1 MASVATSE
9 FVKTSRLVEAAPFS
23 LIEPKGLIG
32 RLAEEL
38 ARAAGELVSDPAGF
52 LRSLFSADNKDVQR
66 RRLIY
71 AGLALALVAHVV
83 FLTVAVIAGWHRI
96 LAPVKEDK
104 TQVTMLNPTK
114 AIEPTDHTPA
124 DKPPGQKNAGG
135 GGGGQS
141 NPLPASKGHLPQSV
155 PQPPVVNLNP
165 SNIPNPTLA
174 MAPIVQGLEGPPP
187 PPGQIGDPNSKASE
201 PSGGPGAG
209 DGIGNNRGSGVGIGD
224 GSGAGPGGKGGKGVG
239 QSGFPDGKGSR
250 IAEVNFTNLA
260 SYPGY
265 TPFSWV
271 RRPTPVITPEAQ
283 ENKVIGIVLLRATFH
298 ADGTFG
304 DIEVVMPV
312 EYMTES
318 AIDALRR
325 SKFRPATVN
334 GQPITV
340 RKVPIKIFV
349 HY

>member
-1 MASVATSE
+1 MASVATTE
-9 FVKTSRLVEAAPFS
+9 FVKNSRLVEAAPFS
-23 LIEPKGLIG
+23 LIEPKGLVT

-38 ARAAGELVSDPAGF
+38 ARAASELGSDPAGF
-52 LRSLFSADNKDVQR
+52 VRSLFSADNKDVQR

-83 FLTVAVIAGWHRI
+83 FLAIAVIAGWHRI

-124 DKPPGQKNAGG
+124 DRPPGQKNGS
-135 GGGGQS
+135 GGGQN
-141 NPLPASKGHLPQSV
+141 NPLPASKGHLPQSL
-155 PQPPVVNLNP
+155 PQPPVVNLSP
-165 SNIPNPTLA
+165 SNIPNPIIA

-187 PPGQIGDPNSKASE
+187 PPGKIGDPSSKASE
-201 PSGGPGAG
+201 TSGGPGAG
-209 DGIGNNRGSGVGIGD
+209 GGIGNNRGTGVGNGD
-224 GSGAGPGGKGGKGVG
+224 GSGVRPGGKGGKGG
-239 QSGFPDGKGSR
+239 DQSGYQDGSR

-260 SYPGY
+260 SYPTY